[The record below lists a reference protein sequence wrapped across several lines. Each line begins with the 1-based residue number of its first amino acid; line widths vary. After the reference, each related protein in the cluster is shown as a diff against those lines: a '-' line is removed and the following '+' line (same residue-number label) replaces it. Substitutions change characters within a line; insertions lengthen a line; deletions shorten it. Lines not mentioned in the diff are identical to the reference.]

1 MASAMYG
8 VVIGIGSVVFT
19 RLTRQPIG
27 SIIFWGFV
35 SVQLSW
41 GAVTCW
47 RRTGLPFATAAMAAG
62 AVMSICLG
70 VLAAMGHP
78 FPDLAPVSWV
88 LFCGG
93 AVVGPLFLLIESRV
107 NRDKWQQWARHM
119 EHRNVWD
126 ILTWRHIPFLRNSG
140 A

>member
-19 RLTRQPIG
+19 RLMPQPMG
-27 SIIFWGFV
+27 SIIYWGFF
-35 SVQLSW
+35 SVQLSC

-47 RRTGLPFATAAMAAG
+47 RRTGLAFASAAMVNG
-62 AVMSICLG
+62 AVMSICLV

-78 FPDLAPVSWV
+78 FPDLGPASWV

-107 NRDKWQQWARHM
+107 NRLKWQQWARHM
-119 EHRNVWD
+119 EHRNVCD
-126 ILTWRHIPFLRNSG
+126 ILTGRHIPQLRKNG